1 MSHTLPVRTEERLRA
16 FESTRRIT
24 VASLEP
30 LRQVQMDF
38 NPAAGQWSLG
48 EIADHLLK
56 SEQLYRGEI
65 ERLIGRVREGLS
77 PYVKYTFKDIDVRP
91 FGLPISVLSRLE
103 RPFGAISRNL
113 PDPVR
118 SFLTLNPIVPARNPQ
133 IAAPRT
139 LRPAAELVEE
149 LRQSMRRT
157 RALLVDNADIDLDSL
172 TVDHPVTGV
181 TNVSDILQFLER
193 HERRHQQQMEAVR
206 RAKAFP
212 PLQDVA

>member
-1 MSHTLPVRTEERLRA
+1 MSQTLPARIDERLRA

-24 VASLEP
+24 AASLEP
-30 LRQVQMDF
+30 LRQAQMDF

-65 ERLIGRVREGLS
+65 ARLIARVRAGES

-91 FGLPISVLSRLE
+91 FGLPISVLSRME

-118 SFLTLNPIVPARNPQ
+118 RFLTLNPIVPAINPQ
-133 IAAPRT
+133 IAAPRRQ
-139 LRPAAELVEE
+139 RPTTELIDE
-149 LRQSMRRT
+149 LRQSMQQT
-157 RALLVDNADIDLDSL
+157 RALLVENADVDLDAL

-212 PLQDVA
+212 PRQGAA